1 MSATYQPGH
10 LPFKAVTSLPSGIYF
25 VRWWFDGT
33 LDRPTFRFSKDP
45 RGAAESVTGKTN
57 YIQHAASICPET
69 FQGIP
74 VSAMKFEFIKMK

>member
-1 MSATYQPGH
+1 MHPGPGS
-10 LPFKAVTSLPSGIYF
+10 LPYKAITTLPSGTYF
-25 VRWWFDGT
+25 VRFWFDGT

-45 RGAAESVTGKTN
+45 FGATESMTGKRN

-74 VSAMKFEFIKMK
+74 VSAMRFEFIKVK